1 MIDLSSENVLLRTFF
16 FPVPNPYFPNPF
28 RFLSAFVLK
37 ILSLLKVKFE
47 LRSNTPFRRD
57 FPVLI

>member
-1 MIDLSSENVLLRTFF
+1 MIDLSSENVLLRTF

-47 LRSNTPFRRD
+47 LRSITLFRQD